1 MRSEEALINLLQEQI
16 SSYTILQSLLQKERA
31 SLIDMDAPKVEEISK
46 EKDTVVMRLRL
57 LEEERQRLTR
67 EIGHSNGT
75 DVQITLKELARC
87 TGISLFLSLRTQL
100 ISLLKTVDQMNKFN
114 AILMERSINYITTT
128 NNFFNLFVGE
138 QLPQS
143 TGVLLSKES

>member
-57 LEEERQRLTR
+57 LEEERQRLTK
-67 EIGHSNGT
+67 EIGQSNGT
-75 DVQITLKELARC
+75 DVHITLKELAQC

>member
-16 SSYTILQSLLQKERA
+16 SSYTILQSLLQKERS

-57 LEEERQRLTR
+57 LEEERQRLTK
-67 EIGHSNGT
+67 EIGQSNGAGT
-75 DVQITLKELARC
+75 NITLKELAQC
-87 TGISLFLSLRTQL
+87 TGKSLFLSLRTQL
-100 ISLLKTVDQMNKFN
+100 VTLLQTVDQMNKFN
-114 AILMERSINYITTT
+114 SILMDRSIQYLTTT

-138 QLPQS
+138 QLHQS
-143 TGVLLSKES
+143 TGILLSKES